1 MSSMPLH
8 VGVDISSIPYNRGV
22 SRYTANLVRAL
33 HKQKEKIVLR
43 LIGASG
49 RQQHVL
55 RTFAREELPGVP
67 SKILPYPVKIMEIV
81 WNRLHLLPP
90 ELFMGKLDVFHS
102 WELQPPTD
110 HAALVSTIHDLAML
124 RYPKTADPYVLAMH
138 ERSWKHLK
146 KEAKAIIAVSEST
159 KKDIIELLQI
169 EPERIHVVYE
179 ALPSEARL
187 NLTSTRRKELV
198 SRFGFTKPYIFFVGT
213 LEPRKNVHRL
223 ISAWRMLKKD
233 CDLVL
238 AGAAGWE
245 ALKNEDG
252 LHIVGSVSN
261 DELAALH
268 STAIVLAYPSLYEG
282 FGLPILDGFYHNIPV
297 VTSNVSSMSEIA
309 GDAAVLVNP
318 HEVESIKEGIE
329 TAIKHRVSYVAKGKQ
344 RLKLFSSW
352 DKVAVQTIE
361 VYEKAHELKVQ
372 KARV

>member
-1 MSSMPLH
+1 MPLH
-8 VGVDISSIPYNRGV
+8 VGVDISSISYNRGV

-33 HKQKEKIVLR
+33 HKQKEKIALR

-49 RQQHVL
+49 RQQDML
-55 RTFAREELPGVP
+55 RAFIRNELPNVP
-67 SKILPYPVKIMEIV
+67 SKILPYPVKIMDIV
-81 WNRLHLLPP
+81 WNWLHLLSP
-90 ELFMGKLDVFHS
+90 ELFLGKLDVFHS

-159 KKDIIELLQI
+159 KKDIIELLDI

-198 SRFGFTKPYIFFVGT
+198 SRFGFTKPYVLFVGT
-213 LEPRKNVHRL
+213 LEPRKNLHRL
-223 ISAWRMLKKD
+223 ISAWRMLKND
-233 CDLVL
+233 YDLVL

-245 ALKNEDG
+245 AVKQEEG

-261 DELAALH
+261 EELAALY
-268 STAIVLAYPSLYEG
+268 SSAVVFAYPSLYEG
-282 FGLPILDGFYHNIPV
+282 FGLPILDGFYHNVPV
-297 VTSNVSSMSEIA
+297 VTSNVSSMPEIA

-318 HEVESIKEGIE
+318 LEVESIKQGIE
-329 TAIKHRVSYVAKGKQ
+329 TAMKHRTTYIAKGKQ
-344 RLKLFSSW
+344 RLKMFSSW
-352 DKVAVQTIE
+352 DNVAAQTIE
-361 VYEKAHELKVQ
+361 VYEKALESRMK
-372 KARV
+372 KATV

>member
-1 MSSMPLH
+1 MPLH
-8 VGVDISSIPYNRGV
+8 VGVDISSIPYNRGE

-33 HKQKEKIVLR
+33 HKQKEKVALR

-49 RQQHVL
+49 RQQAVL
-55 RTFAREELPGVP
+55 RTFIREELPGVP
-67 SKILPYPVKIMEIV
+67 SKILPYPVKIMDIV
-81 WNRLHLLPP
+81 WNRLHLLSP
-90 ELFMGKLDVFHS
+90 ELFLGKLDVFHS

-124 RYPKTADPYVLAMH
+124 RFPKTADPYVLAMH

-146 KEAKAIIAVSEST
+146 KEATAIIAVSEST

-179 ALPSEARL
+179 AIPVEARL
-187 NLTSTRRKELV
+187 NLTSTRRKELL

-233 CDLVL
+233 YDLVL

-245 ALKNEDG
+245 AVKNEDG

-261 DELAALH
+261 KELAALYV
-268 STAIVLAYPSLYEG
+268 SAVVLAYPSLYEG
-282 FGLPILDGFYHNIPV
+282 FGLPILDGFYHDVPV
-297 VTSNVSSMSEIA
+297 VTSNVSSMPEIG
-309 GDAAVLVNP
+309 GDAVVLINP
-318 HEVESIKEGIE
+318 HEVESLKEGLE
-329 TAIKHRVSYVAKGKQ
+329 TAIKHRASYIAKGKQ

-352 DKVAVQTIE
+352 DKVAEQTIE
-361 VYEKAHELKVQ
+361 VYKKAHELKVQ
-372 KARV
+372 KATV